1 MAVGLGVGVILGV
14 AVGVIVI
21 VGEMVLHGIFDV
33 DFGLLDTV
41 LSVHP
46 AKMYKLHKKD
56 KNRDR
61 RFKRHPPTC
70 CFDNKNRGNIF

>member
-1 MAVGLGVGVILGV
+1 MAVGFGVGVILGV
-14 AVGVIVI
+14 AVGVTVI

-46 AKMYKLHKKD
+46 AKMHKLHKKD
-56 KNRDR
+56 KKMCIRDR
-61 RFKRHPPTC
+61 PYS
-70 CFDNKNRGNIF
+70 I